1 MMQALLIANCVFN
14 AFFSFTAITLNI
26 VTIIALR
33 KPLTIPRAL
42 KIFLLSLAVS
52 DLGAGL
58 LVQPL
63 NITYLVMLIKENTQ
77 TRTFD
82 ITRKI
87 FISTANFLAY
97 ASFFGVVALTADRF
111 LALHLHLR
119 YQELVTHKRVVVV
132 VISIWIISAILL
144 LFKWTGPSNVS
155 GIILATVQSV
165 SYLTTALFYFKIYL
179 AVRHQSNQI
188 HVLQAQLA
196 QNNVGDMANAV
207 REKKAAVGTFYV
219 YLVFLICYLPSTCVW
234 IIDRSAGP
242 STMLFQF
249 GLCTNTLILL
259 NSSLNPLIYS
269 WKMRHVR
276 HAIMEILR
284 NILPHPHQWQKR
296 VKKLGN
302 TVYIKTLYRLGCIQ
316 FIYLFHSNFFI

>member
-33 KPLTIPRAL
+33 KPLTIPRAV
-42 KIFLLSLAVS
+42 KILLLSLAVS
-52 DLGAGL
+52 DLGVGL

-63 NITYLVMLIKENTQ
+63 YITRLVMMIKENTQ
-77 TRTFD
+77 TRTYE
-82 ITRKI
+82 ITLT
-87 FISTANFLAY
+87 FFYSTSWFLAS
-97 ASFFGVVALTADRF
+97 ASFFGVVALAADRF

-119 YQELVTHKRVVVV
+119 YQELVTQKRVVAL
-132 VISIWIISAILL
+132 VISIWIISAILML
-144 LFKWTGPSNVS
+144 LSIWIPNALW
-155 GIILATVQSV
+155 IIFVPVTSV
-165 SYLTTALFYFKIYL
+165 CYLTTALSYFKIYL
-179 AVRHQSNQI
+179 AVRHHSNHI

-196 QNNVGDMANAV
+196 QNNEGDMTNTA
-207 REKKAAVGTFYV
+207 RERKAAVGSFYV
-219 YLVFLICYLPSTCVW
+219 YLVFLICYLPKTGYW

-242 STMLFQF
+242 STMPFQF
-249 GLCTNTLILL
+249 ALYANTLMFL

-284 NILPHPHQWQKR
+284 NILPHPHQ
-296 VKKLGN
+296 
-302 TVYIKTLYRLGCIQ
+302 
-316 FIYLFHSNFFI
+316 

>member
-14 AFFSFTAITLNI
+14 AFLSFTAITLNI

-52 DLGAGL
+52 DLGVGL

-63 NITYLVMLIKENTQ
+63 YITRLVMMIKENTQ
-77 TRTFD
+77 TLYFEIALNSFYATA
-82 ITRKI
+82 I
-87 FISTANFLAY
+87 FLTY
-97 ASFFGVVALTADRF
+97 ASFFGVVALTTDRY
-111 LALHLHLR
+111 LAVHFYLR
-119 YQELVTHKRVVVV
+119 YQELVTQKRVVAV
-132 VISIWIISAILL
+132 VISNWILSAIPMLLSIWIPNA
-144 LFKWTGPSNVS
+144 V
-155 GIILATVQSV
+155 GIILVPVESV
-165 SYLTTALFYFKIYL
+165 CYLTTAFFYFKIYL
-179 AVRHQSNQI
+179 AVRHHSNQI

-196 QNNVGDMANAV
+196 QNNEGDMTNAA
-207 REKKAAVGTFYV
+207 RERKAAVGTFYV
-219 YLVFLICYLPSTCVW
+219 YLVFLICYLPSTCSW
-234 IIDRSAGP
+234 IILRSAGP

-249 GLCTNTLILL
+249 GLYTNTLMYL

-284 NILPHPHQWQKR
+284 NILPHPHQ
-296 VKKLGN
+296 
-302 TVYIKTLYRLGCIQ
+302 
-316 FIYLFHSNFFI
+316 

>member
-1 MMQALLIANCVFN
+1 MQALLIANCVFN

-33 KPLTIPRAL
+33 KPLTIPRAV

-52 DLGAGL
+52 DLGVGL

-63 NITYLVMLIKENTQ
+63 YITRLVMMIKENTQ
-77 TRTFD
+77 TLYFK
-82 ITRKI
+82 ITLNS
-87 FISTANFLAY
+87 FYVTGNFLIY
-97 ASFFGVVALTADRF
+97 ASFFGVATLTADRY
-111 LALHLHLR
+111 LAVHFYLR
-119 YQELVTHKRVVVV
+119 YQELVTQKRVVAV
-132 VISIWIISAILL
+132 VISNWILSAIPMLLSTWIPNAVGIISVLV
-144 LFKWTGPSNVS
+144 K
-155 GIILATVQSV
+155 SV
-165 SYLTTALFYFKIYL
+165 CYLTTAFFYFKIYL
-179 AVRHQSNQI
+179 AVRHHSNQI

-196 QNNVGDMANAV
+196 QNNEGDMTNAA
-207 REKKAAVGTFYV
+207 RERKTAVGTFYV
-219 YLVFLICYLPSTCVW
+219 YLGFLICYLPSTCYW
-234 IIDRSAGP
+234 IIRKSAGL

-249 GLCTNTLILL
+249 GLNAITLIYL

-284 NILPHPHQWQKR
+284 NILPHPHQWANKDI

-302 TVYIKTLYRLGCIQ
+302 RPRINNFEDLDETFILRLLIEMP
-316 FIYLFHSNFFI
+316 